1 MKLDLILIDVDT
13 QRDFLAANA
22 SLPVANAATAI
33 PALRRIMSWAR
44 VTRVPIISTL
54 DTHRD
59 NEIRQGVPLHCL
71 EGTPGQRKLDFTL
84 MRHRRLV
91 ETDTT
96 LALPLDLLDTYHQV
110 IFRKR
115 GRDFFAN
122 PKADRLLTDLDA
134 AEIIVCGVGLECCVR
149 SLVLG
154 LMARHKRVALIPEAC
169 GTWNSVDGELAA
181 RLMEAKG
188 VRMLSV
194 DELVASN
201 GVSDNGRHRQP
212 GPNAQAPKN
221 NGRVAQPKR

>member
-1 MKLDLILIDVDT
+1 
-13 QRDFLAANA
+13 
-22 SLPVANAATAI
+22 
-33 PALRRIMSWAR
+33 MSWAR
-44 VTRVPIISTL
+44 ASRIPIISSI

-59 NEIRQGVPLHCL
+59 NEIRQGIPPHCL

-96 LALPLDLLDTYHQV
+96 LALPLDLLDSYHQV

-154 LMARHKRVALIPEAC
+154 LKARHKQVTLIPEAC
-169 GTWNSVDGELAA
+169 GSWNCVDGELAA

-188 VRMLSV
+188 VRILSV
-194 DELVASN
+194 DELVSLN
-201 GVSDNGRHRQP
+201 GVATAGRHRQP
-212 GPNAQAPKN
+212 GPNGQAPKT
-221 NGRVAQPKR
+221 NGRVARPKR